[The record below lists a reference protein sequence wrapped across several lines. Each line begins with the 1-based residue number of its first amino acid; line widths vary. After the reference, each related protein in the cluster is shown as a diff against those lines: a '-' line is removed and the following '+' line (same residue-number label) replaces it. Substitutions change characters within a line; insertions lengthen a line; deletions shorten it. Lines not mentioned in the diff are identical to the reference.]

1 MQIEWKELSDTVL
14 YLLVCN
20 VTVTMWGKYL
30 CILYEFGF
38 MLGILHVTVG
48 FQAPFLR

>member
-14 YLLVCN
+14 YCLVCD

-30 CILYEFGF
+30 CHILYEFGL

-48 FQAPFLR
+48 LQAPF